1 MKDIQAQQD
10 YGMDSYETSYG
21 KDNYKSKDSNKIVKK
36 INCNNINVNVNGL
49 ELNGLPPA
57 LTSLLTG
64 GEATDEG
71 QYGDSSFRSSYGS
84 GQSGS
89 DNDFKFICI
98 NNNNNTVVVREEP
111 PAPIPPVEECAE
123 TDEIEACFEQFL
135 TDEE

>member
-71 QYGDSSFRSSYGS
+71 QYGDSSFRSGYGNGQPSY
-84 GQSGS
+84 
-89 DNDFKFICI
+89 DNNSFKFVCI
-98 NNNNNTVVVREEP
+98 NNNNNTVVFVNETTPEPEPEP
-111 PAPIPPVEECAE
+111 PITSLTVNK
-123 TDEIEACFEQFL
+123 EIFGC
-135 TDEE
+135 